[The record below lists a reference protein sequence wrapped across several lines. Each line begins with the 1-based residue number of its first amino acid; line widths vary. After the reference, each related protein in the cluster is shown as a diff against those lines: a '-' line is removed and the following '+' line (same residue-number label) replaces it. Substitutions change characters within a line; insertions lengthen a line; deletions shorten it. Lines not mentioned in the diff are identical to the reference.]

1 MSHSTRQVS
10 APAALISQAATSKN
24 SPTGSFFVRASLSLS
39 RRSFRDNDLQR
50 AVMGK
55 TASTH
60 HWSED
65 FALDQLQSKGLRLV
79 ERNYRTRR
87 GDRPDLAGRASLVF
101 VEVRYRASSA
111 FGRPEETVDAKK
123 QSRLRFTAE
132 VFLQQYRYGYDTPCR
147 FDVFAVSG
155 KMPDPDWQWIQN
167 AF

>member
-1 MSHSTRQVS
+1 
-10 APAALISQAATSKN
+10 
-24 SPTGSFFVRASLSLS
+24 
-39 RRSFRDNDLQR
+39 
-50 AVMGK
+50 MGK
-55 TASTH
+55 AVSTH
-60 HWSED
+60 HWSEN
-65 FALDQLQSKGLRLV
+65 FALDQLQSNGLRLV

-87 GDRPDLAGRASLVF
+87 GEIDLILREDTSLVF

-132 VFLQQYRYGYDTPCR
+132 VFLQQYRNGYDTPCR

>member
-1 MSHSTRQVS
+1 
-10 APAALISQAATSKN
+10 
-24 SPTGSFFVRASLSLS
+24 
-39 RRSFRDNDLQR
+39 
-50 AVMGK
+50 MGK
-55 TASTH
+55 VVSTH
-60 HWSED
+60 HWSEN
-65 FALDQLQSKGLRLV
+65 FALDQLQSNGLRLV

-87 GDRPDLAGRASLVF
+87 GEIDLILREDTSLVF
-101 VEVRYRASSA
+101 VEVRYRASST

-132 VFLQQYRYGYDTPCR
+132 VFLQQYRNGYDTPCR